1 MITIPSV
8 LQHSNVT
15 VYPDD
20 EDCNL
25 FYCLKSTPEIRMVD
39 NQPVFSGLF
48 WTDRADGSDESV
60 AGLAGGWI
68 NFDANLGVSPEVE
81 DEIRQKIRSL
91 GIQKAR
97 RNVIVKKERE
107 RLGLIAKARGS
118 TQIPDPDVPKPG
130 DVRFGAVNFIEGNVT
145 LLEEK
150 EGDLVAWSSAGG
162 PASLLGDNNAAFALR
177 LSSKGAAIWYKALK
191 EGIKSISIRYDLK
204 FRLRLPSLEIRAW
217 AGSTQKL
224 EIDRKVERVWKNV
237 DKGCSD
243 ADVERIDVSEV
254 TQSLMEEGLMNIEIK
269 KGSTEISD
277 EHVSQLRNMAMK
289 LIEDKVQEVIKSRI
303 RGMTEEERKS
313 SMIKLIKEEV
323 NSFVELRF
331 TQEDVVEWKIA
342 PQGTIMNFLEN
353 VPEEKRKQ
361 VTKLVDLSEREVET
375 IELNVNVDAP
385 WEEEPFV
392 NAVKVDMY
400 YPAADKKHSLLFK
413 KDTPLETWRL
423 RRPKNDNGIVKYNTL
438 VYFKGISEPVVLPEK
453 ATNGNLNINVGKIGL
468 VNINFKPHPNLASL
482 GGKNKINAIQ
492 VDISYKDEGSEDF
505 FKDAL
510 VFTPEEV
517 DGKTFKKILGK
528 IIDAPLIYKVTYF
541 AKSGQ
546 AIEMQ
551 EQKYYITENDTVN
564 IYTPNPFEDTL
575 DLSVELPLIPDESVT
590 KIIAEFKYEDTEN
603 EFESSDQVILSQE
616 DSWESVLA
624 RLVLIDK
631 SHSAFKY
638 RYKIISKDD
647 VAQSGWIEGEGD
659 AETIILPI
667 LKIHI
672 NVSQLGLG
680 TDYVNGL
687 LTLQYD
693 DGDTKESK
701 EIFLT
706 AQNSSDMLSLYIP
719 RTGNTETEYKY
730 SLTLIDSEGKSVE
743 LSGTNKGKIL
753 FIQKPQT

>member
-8 LQHSNVT
+8 LLHDNVA

-25 FYCLKSTPEIRMVD
+25 FYCLKTTPEIRMVN

-48 WTDRADGSDESV
+48 WTDKADGSSESV

-81 DEIRQKIRSL
+81 DKIKQKIKSL

-97 RNVIVKKERE
+97 QHAIVKKERE
-107 RLGLIAKARGS
+107 RLGLIAKARGN

-130 DVRFGAVNFIEGNVT
+130 EVKFGAVNFTDGNVT

-177 LSSKGAAIWYKALK
+177 LSAKGAAIWYKALK

-217 AGSTQKL
+217 AGSTQKK
-224 EIDRKVERVWKNV
+224 EIDRQVERVWKNV

-243 ADVERIDVSEV
+243 ADVERIDVKEV
-254 TQSLMEEGLMNIEIK
+254 TESLMEEGLMNIEIK

-289 LIEDKVQEVIKSRI
+289 LIEDKVQEIIKSRI
-303 RGMTEEERKS
+303 RGMTEEERKN
-313 SMIKLIKEEV
+313 SMIGLIKEEV

-331 TQEDVVEWKIA
+331 SQEDVVEWKIA
-342 PQGTIMNFLEN
+342 PQGTIMNFLEH
-353 VPEEKRKQ
+353 VPEEKRQQ
-361 VTKLVDLSEREVET
+361 VTKLVDLSEHEVET
-375 IELNVNVDAP
+375 IELKVNVDAP

-392 NAVKVDMY
+392 NAVKVDMK
-400 YPAADKKHSLLFK
+400 YPSAEKEHSLLFK
-413 KDTPLETWRL
+413 KDSPVETWRL
-423 RRPKNDNGIVKYNTL
+423 RRPKNDNGIVKYNTSI
-438 VYFKGISEPVVLPEK
+438 YFKGISDPIVLTEQ
-453 ATNGNLNINVGKIGL
+453 ATNGNLNINVGKPGL

-492 VDISYKDEGSEDF
+492 VDISYKDESSDDHF
-505 FKDAL
+505 RDTV
-510 VFTPEEV
+510 VFTAEEV
-517 DGKTFKKILGK
+517 EGKTYKKIIGK
-528 IIDAPLIYKVTYF
+528 LIDAPLVYKVTYF

-546 AIEMQ
+546 KIEMQ
-551 EQKYYITENDTVN
+551 EQKYYITENNTVN

-575 DLSVELPLIPDESVT
+575 DLNVELPLIPDDTVN
-590 KIIAEFKYEDTEN
+590 KILAEFKYEDTVN
-603 EFESSDQVILSQE
+603 EFESSDQVILSKE
-616 DSWESVLA
+616 DNWESVLA

-631 SHSAFKY
+631 NNSAFKY
-638 RYKIISKDD
+638 RYKIISRDD
-647 VAQSGWIEGEGD
+647 VAQSGWIDGEGD

-672 NVSQLGLG
+672 NVSRLGLG
-680 TDYVNGL
+680 TDYDNGL
-687 LTLQYD
+687 LSLHYE
-693 DGDTKESK
+693 DGDTRENK

-706 AQNSSDMLSLYIP
+706 AQNSSEMLSWYIP
-719 RTGNTETEYKY
+719 RTGNNEAEYSY
-730 SLTLIDSEGKSVE
+730 SLTLVDSEGKNVE
-743 LSGTNKGKIL
+743 ISGTNKGKIL
-753 FIQKPQT
+753 FIQKP